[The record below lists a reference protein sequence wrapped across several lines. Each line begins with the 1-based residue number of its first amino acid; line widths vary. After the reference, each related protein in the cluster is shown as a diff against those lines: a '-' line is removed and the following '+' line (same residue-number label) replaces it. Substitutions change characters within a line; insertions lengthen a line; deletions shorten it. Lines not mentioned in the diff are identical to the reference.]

1 MTIYRIT
8 LKELPEKYY
17 LTHFYE
23 FLGYLS
29 DTCQHLLDEADWAY
43 LRNFKE
49 LSEDAQCVFVRMLN
63 RKGTVIKTHDFRYA
77 EIPDIESALAELEQA
92 GLIQGI
98 TDDRYSDWL
107 TALNKDDLVAV
118 ATYTIEHNEISSSLD
133 GYAARP
139 LPKKSHAKS
148 MWLSWLQDHVSLLD
162 LPTKSLSQ
170 KPLPLLL
177 QFHVLAKPDVIQY
190 WLFLYFGHL
199 RGRLNQFSLRDMGIM
214 HTHQEQHINGARFD
228 DIEHAQ
234 SAFFYAQQNQTLKEC
249 TDDQLVN
256 YANQVVQFEPAQGQ
270 QAQTLRDKFLYRL
283 GKRLLS
289 LPITEQQ
296 SEAERD
302 DLALTM
308 FALSHDPAAT
318 EKHVRLLYKQG
329 QLDAVQEK
337 LQHIIDDPSSEHL
350 LIFAQDFLQ
359 RKFHKKRTSLLTDL
373 LRACESP
380 IHLDEAYRGYA
391 EGGVIDHYQR
401 IGVRAFHS
409 ENNIWRA
416 LFTLFF
422 WHELYEHEQ
431 SGFHSEFDFKPKLIK
446 QRQFYAALSSEIES
460 RLHEISDQ
468 KSLLKHIQS
477 NWVAHYGQR
486 NGLFHWYANLL
497 EPLTLLIQNAPL
509 QGLLDHLGN
518 MAKQFHELCDGY
530 PDLMIIEN
538 NSVRFEE
545 IKAPGDQLRRN
556 QLISLQSLKRI
567 GFDVRVQ
574 TTDWKINPEQPY
586 VVVDVETTGGRKEQ
600 HRVTEVGMV
609 KVLNG
614 EIIDEWQSLINPMRH
629 IPQSITRLTGI
640 SNEMVAHAPIFD
652 DVADDIAQFCHGSV
666 FVAHNVNFDYGF
678 FRSEFERLGRR
689 FHAPKLCTVQM
700 SRKYLPG
707 HSSYSLGKLCA
718 ALDIDLENHHRALDD
733 AKAAAHV
740 FRLIQEKRQSS

>member
-1 MTIYRIT
+1 M
-8 LKELPEKYY
+8 KELPEKYY
-17 LTHFYE
+17 LTHFCE
-23 FLGYLS
+23 FLSYLS
-29 DTCQHLLDEADWAY
+29 DTCRHLLDEGDWAH
-43 LRNFKE
+43 LNAFKALPE
-49 LSEDAQCVFVRMLN
+49 EAQCVFVRMLN
-63 RKGTVIKTHDFRYA
+63 RKGDVIKTGDFRYA
-77 EIPDIESALAELEQA
+77 EVSDIPSALADLEHA
-92 GLIQGI
+92 GFIQGV
-98 TDDRYSDWL
+98 TEPFFNDWL
-107 TALNKDDLVAV
+107 LALNKEELIAL
-118 ATYTIEHNEISSSLD
+118 AHYRLEHHEHSSALND
-133 GYAARP
+133 FDTQP
-139 LPKKSHAKS
+139 LPKKSHTKS
-148 MWLSWLQDHVSLLD
+148 RWLSWVQHHVS
-162 LPTKSLSQ
+162 PCSLMNAPFALMQ
-170 KPLPLLL
+170 
-177 QFHVLAKPDVIQY
+177 QYHVIAKADVVQY

-228 DIEHAQ
+228 DLDQAK
-234 SAFFYAQQNQTLKEC
+234 SAFFFSLQNQNLKL
-249 TDDQLVN
+249 TSDDDLADFARKAKAFN
-256 YANQVVQFEPAQGQ
+256 EADGQ
-270 QAQTLRDKFLYRL
+270 QAESHRDKLFYRL

-289 LPITEQQ
+289 LPLSDTF
-296 SEAERD
+296 SATDRD
-302 DLALTM
+302 HLAMSVLE
-308 FALSHDPAAT
+308 LSHDPAAI
-318 EKHVRLLYKQG
+318 EKSIRLLYQKG
-329 QLDAVQEK
+329 EHDEVQTR
-337 LQHIIDDPSSEHL
+337 LQDIIDDPSSEHL

-380 IHLDEAYRGYA
+380 ISLDEAYRGYA

-401 IGVRAFHS
+401 SGVRAFHS

-422 WHELYEHEQ
+422 WHELYEHEA

-446 QRQFYAALSSEIES
+446 QRQFYAVLSSAIES
-460 RLHEISDQ
+460 RLQSIRSKTD
-468 KSLLKHIQS
+468 LLKCIQS
-477 NWVAHYGQR
+477 NWARHYGQR
-486 NGLFHWYANLL
+486 NGLFHWHASLL
-497 EPLTLLIQNAPL
+497 EPLTLLIQYGSLP
-509 QGLLDHLGN
+509 GLIEHLRN

-530 PDLMIIEN
+530 PDLMIIDDN
-538 NSVRFEE
+538 GIRFEE

-556 QLISLQSLKRI
+556 QLISLQSLKRN

-586 VVVDVETTGGRKEQ
+586 VIVDVETTGGRKEQ

-614 EIIDEWQSLINPMRH
+614 EIVDEWQSLINPMRH

-640 SNEMVAHAPIFD
+640 SNEMVSNAPVFD
-652 DVADDIAQFCHGSV
+652 DVADEIAEFCAGSV

-740 FRLIQEKRQSS
+740 FRLIQEKRQTS